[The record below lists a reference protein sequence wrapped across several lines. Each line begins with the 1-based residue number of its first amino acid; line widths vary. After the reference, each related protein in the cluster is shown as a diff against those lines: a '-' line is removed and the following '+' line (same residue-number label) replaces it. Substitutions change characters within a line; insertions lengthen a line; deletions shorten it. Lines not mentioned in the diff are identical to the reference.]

1 MRRKIP
7 STTALAAFEAA
18 ARHQSFTRAAE
29 ELALTQSAVCRQ
41 IGALEAF
48 VGVKLFKRTRRGV
61 LLTEAGTSYSH
72 SVRARLDEV
81 ERDTL
86 ELMAKGGAAGALEL
100 GVLPTFAT
108 KWLLPRVPGFQ
119 RAHPGITLHFTPRTR
134 PFLFEDTVLDAAL
147 FAGEAGWPGTEA
159 LFLMHEN
166 LIVVGSP
173 VLVPKKRLK
182 PADLARYPLLQIST
196 RPYLWRQWF
205 EAAGVEVQQDLSG
218 SRMELFSMVS
228 EAAVHGLG
236 VALVPRFLVEAELA
250 SGALRQLI
258 DLELRSDRAY
268 YLIYPE
274 RKADDAALLAFR
286 GWIEGEARVYRERHG
301 LDRAAARD

>member
-1 MRRKIP
+1 
-7 STTALAAFEAA
+7 
-18 ARHQSFTRAAE
+18 
-29 ELALTQSAVCRQ
+29 
-41 IGALEAF
+41 
-48 VGVKLFKRTRRGV
+48 V
-61 LLTEAGTSYSH
+61 LLTEAGASYSH
-72 SVRARLDEV
+72 NVRARLDEV

-108 KWLLPRVPGFQ
+108 KWLLPRVPAFQ
-119 RAHPGITLHFTPRTR
+119 QAHPGITLHFTPRTR

-147 FAGEAGWPGTEA
+147 YAGEAGWPGTEA
-159 LFLMHEN
+159 TFLMHEN
-166 LIVVGSP
+166 LIVVASP
-173 VLVPKKRLK
+173 TLVPKRRLK
-182 PADLARYPLLQIST
+182 PAELARYPLLQIST

-205 EAAGVEVQQDLSG
+205 EAAGVEVQQDLAG

-250 SGALRQLI
+250 SGALRQLL
-258 DLELRSDRAY
+258 DVELRSDRAY

-274 RKADDAALLAFR
+274 RKADDVALVAFR
-286 GWIEGEARVYRERHG
+286 DWIEGEASSYRAQHG
-301 LDRAAARD
+301 LG

>member
-18 ARHQSFTRAAE
+18 ARHQSFTRAAD

-41 IGALEAF
+41 IATLEAF

-61 LLTEAGTSYSH
+61 LLTEAGASYSH

-147 FAGEAGWPGTEA
+147 YAGAAGWPGTEA
-159 LFLMHEN
+159 AFLMHEN
-166 LIVVGSP
+166 LIVVASP
-173 VLVPKKRLK
+173 ALVPRRRLR
-182 PADLARYPLLQIST
+182 PAELARFPLLQIST

-205 EAAGVEVQQDLSG
+205 EAAGVEVQQDLAG

-236 VALVPRFLVEAELA
+236 IALVPRFLVEAELA
-250 SGALRQLI
+250 SGALRQLL

-274 RKADDAALLAFR
+274 RKADDAALIAFR
-286 GWIEGEARVYRERHG
+286 GWIEGEARTYREQHG
-301 LDRAAARD
+301 LG

>member
-7 STTALAAFEAA
+7 STTALAVFEAA
-18 ARHQSFTRAAE
+18 ARHQSFTRAAD

-41 IGALEAF
+41 IASLEEF
-48 VGVKLFKRTRRGV
+48 VGVKLFRRSRRGV
-61 LLTEAGTSYSH
+61 LLTEAGVSYSH
-72 SVRARLDEV
+72 SVRSRLDEV

-86 ELMAKGGAAGALEL
+86 ELMAKGGAGGSLEL

-108 KWLLPRVPGFQ
+108 KWLLPRVPAFQ

-147 FAGEAGWPGTEA
+147 YAGEPGWPGTEA
-159 LFLMHEN
+159 TFLMHEN
-166 LIVVGSP
+166 LIVVASP
-173 VLVPKKRLK
+173 ALVPPTKRGKLK
-182 PADLARYPLLQIST
+182 PTELARYPLLQIST

-205 EAAGVEVQQDLSG
+205 EAAGVKVEQDLAG

-250 SGALRQLI
+250 SGALRQLV

-274 RKADDAALLAFR
+274 RKADDAALVAFR
-286 GWIEGEARVYRERHG
+286 SWIEGEAHAYREQHG
-301 LDRAAARD
+301 LD